1 MRKQETPKQEK
12 LDSRRRWVARR
23 FLIFLAALLTAN
35 WFLQLGLLLPI
46 QGIRQVEERQ
56 GAPHG
61 AVLDRLW
68 TPEVHRT
75 HLVYLTAAEN
85 AVTIADAYLTVY
97 GWTGGFGWSLDCTTG
112 EPLYAGEMTM
122 YRDEREE
129 TICCYYGRVMDPAIE
144 TVTVSLRGVNYQ
156 EDGTEDWEEAASLT
170 AGPEDFLEWKGH
182 RHFLFSHTLTDWP
195 YDSSLRA
202 WVIGHDSAG
211 NVVTEFEIQEGTH
224 SYFG

>member
-1 MRKQETPKQEK
+1 MNKQETPKREK
-12 LDSRRRWVARR
+12 LYSRKRWAARR
-23 FLIFLAALLTAN
+23 FLIFLAAFLTAN

-56 GAPHG
+56 GALHG

-75 HLVYLTAAEN
+75 HLVYLTAAES
-85 AVTIADAYLTVY
+85 AVTIADTRLSLY
-97 GWTGGFGWSLDCTTG
+97 GWMGGFGWSLDCTTG

-122 YRDEREE
+122 NRDEREE
-129 TICCYYGRVMDPAIE
+129 TVCCYYGRVMDPAIE

-182 RHFLFSHTLTDWP
+182 RHFLFSHTLADWP